1 MNNPDTAGLTPE
13 CAALHSLLLTADPA
27 ELRAEGTSE
36 LAQHLRACAHCR
48 ALARQILQTTS
59 LLAAR
64 LSADVALVQQRK
76 RARRWRPAWI
86 ALPAAAVIAGLMIIP
101 EIPPD
106 QELPRVGELS
116 QVKRPVVQTV
126 VNAPGNRD
134 VAVFRTNS
142 NITVVWDLGTRG
154 KL

>member
-1 MNNPDTAGLTPE
+1 MKNHDTAGLTPE

-36 LAQHLRACAHCR
+36 LARHLRACAHCR
-48 ALARQILQTTS
+48 VLAGQILQTTS
-59 LLAAR
+59 LLSAR
-64 LSADVALVQQRK
+64 LSADVAIVQQRK
-76 RARRWRPAWI
+76 RARTWQPAWI
-86 ALPAAAVIAGLMIIP
+86 ALPAAAVIAGLLIIRDLQP
-101 EIPPD
+101 N
-106 QELPRVGELS
+106 QELPRVGALS

-126 VNAPGNRD
+126 VNAPRNRD